1 MLDRFILYYCIL
13 NCFVWV
19 ALLWKHGPGCLS
31 QIFRGQSLVIKA
43 PNRPLMDMSH
53 NQYHILF
60 ETTKEDVFLINVI
73 LDLRAC
79 HSLWKCF
86 IWDKEATFWATEE
99 KEVIAVRWSTVW
111 ATSPER
117 ATGGASTETLS
128 YSYRQTSSPTGS
140 LCVFV
145 YRKKKLVCPLSLLGN
160 IMSKWEE
167 SNAASTWCSSGRCLP
182 ESSPTE
188 DWQTGREA
196 KRQVSENK
204 VIVQNFVSIL
214 WM

>member
-1 MLDRFILYYCIL
+1 MS
-13 NCFVWV
+13 
-19 ALLWKHGPGCLS
+19 LS
-31 QIFRGQSLVIKA
+31 IFFCGQSLFIKA
-43 PNRPLMDMSH
+43 PNWPLMDILH

-60 ETTKEDVFLINVI
+60 ETTKEDVLLMNVI

-79 HSLWKCF
+79 HSLCKRF

-99 KEVIAVRWSTVW
+99 KEEIAVRWSTVW

-145 YRKKKLVCPLSLLGN
+145 YRKKKLVCSLSLLGT
-160 IMSKWEE
+160 IMSKW
-167 SNAASTWCSSGRCLP
+167 ARSGRRLMLCPLDALQVDAFLNHLP
-182 ESSPTE
+182 QRT
-188 DWQTGREA
+188 DDGKRGKEA
-196 KRQVSENK
+196 G
-204 VIVQNFVSIL
+204 
-214 WM
+214 